1 MYIQK
6 KSLYILASMMTI
18 KHYRPL
24 LISLN
29 GDLMTL
35 GLSNN
40 ELIALVEQSY
50 FFNVDNKNLDSTVE
64 CFSEDAEL
72 TVQTAHVTHR
82 GRDQI
87 RRMFHDFM
95 RDTPDIYHGD
105 FSHVVDVD
113 NQLIASQFLARNQL
127 ANGGEVSMLN
137 CNFFVVENGLFKKV
151 TVYMS
156 GENPLI

>member
-1 MYIQK
+1 MI
-6 KSLYILASMMTI
+6 AI
-18 KHYRPL
+18 KHYTPL
-24 LISLN
+24 LIPQN

-35 GLSNN
+35 RLSNN

-82 GRDQI
+82 GREQI
-87 RRMFHDFM
+87 HRMFHDFM
-95 RDTPDIYHGD
+95 RDTPDIYHGQ

-113 NQLIASQFLARNQL
+113 NQFIASQFLARNKL
-127 ANGGEVSMLN
+127 ADGGEVSMLN
-137 CNFFVVENGLFKKV
+137 CNFFVVEQGLFKKV